1 MLGSVD
7 GFDFIVGG
15 FLNNDRSDGPMGSS
29 FRAFAVGPPLAVP
42 VTEHVENKNRAVF
55 GQIGVNL
62 TERLKLYLG
71 GRYSWH
77 RVHACGGGA
86 NGDPPTPAT
95 GYFSRADSDPQAPHG
110 LHPGLGRFTKQ

>member
-42 VTEHVENKNRAVF
+42 VTAHVENKNRAVF

-62 TERLKLYLG
+62 TERLKSNLC
-71 GRYSWH
+71 GRFSLD
-77 RVHACGGGA
+77 RVNACDVGA

-95 GYFSRADSDPQAPHG
+95 RYYSRAEFDAPPATSLRHVWW
-110 LHPGLGRFTKQ
+110 LPT

>member
-29 FRAFAVGPPLAVP
+29 FRAFAVGPQLAVP
-42 VTEHVENKNRAVF
+42 VTAHVENKNRAVF

-62 TERLKLYLG
+62 TERLKLHLG
-71 GRYSWH
+71 GRSSWA
-77 RVHACGGGA
+77 RVNACGRGAVGHSSPPGTGPFLGADREERRGGA
-86 NGDPPTPAT
+86 G
-95 GYFSRADSDPQAPHG
+95 
-110 LHPGLGRFTKQ
+110 